1 MIKQRTLTLAVATL
15 AAACMAALAGDA
27 GAAEAQAPAE
37 TELPELVVTA
47 TRVARPADRIGS
59 SVTVI
64 TAEQL
69 EERQDA
75 FVSEALRRVPGVA
88 VSRTGG
94 FGNFTQTRIR
104 GTEANHTLVLI
115 DGMEVNDVGAGSEFD
130 FGNLLSDGIDR
141 VEVLRGPQS
150 TLWGGDAMGGVIN
163 IITKRGEGPPS
174 GTAYLEGGSFSS
186 ARASASLRGREGAAA
201 YSLTASR
208 YQTHGISMAAEANGN
223 SETDGYRN
231 TSVLARLGLDAS
243 DWLTLEGIGR
253 FRDSALETDPQPFDL
268 ETFLS
273 TPPTDGDAQSEGVE
287 HQGLIKATVDLLEGR
302 LQGILSVQSSEN
314 DRRNLDNGATSY
326 DSEGKKLKVDLQS
339 NLRWNPR
346 NTVVFGIESE
356 EEELTTTYQPES
368 DVESHAYFIQYL
380 LTPLDGL
387 DLSAGMRRDEH
398 QAFGGES
405 TFRGTAS
412 YFFERTGTRIKTSY
426 GTGFKAPTL
435 VELFGFG
442 GNPNLRPETN
452 DGWDAG
458 IVQDVANGRMRI
470 EAAYFDNRVE
480 NLIVFTPGGLVNLGE
495 VEARGV
501 EVAVAVTPTPGL
513 GLGLS
518 YTYTD
523 ATNKD
528 TGREQVRNPRH
539 RLGLDAAWRFARGF
553 TSTLSVNHVGEQ
565 DDLDF
570 SRPAA
575 TRQVTLGSYTMVDLT
590 LAYRIGDRYELYGR
604 VENLL
609 DEDYE
614 EVVDY
619 GVPGRSGFVGLR
631 ARF

>member
-1 MIKQRTLTLAVATL
+1 MVKQRIPGLVAL
-15 AAACMAALAGDA
+15 AAAAWAAAMTGGAGPLA
-27 GAAEAQAPAE
+27 AQDRVQA
-37 TELPELVVTA
+37 ELPELVVTA

-69 EERQDA
+69 EERQEA
-75 FVSEALRRVPGVA
+75 FVGEALRTVPGVA
-88 VSRTGG
+88 VSRTGA
-94 FGNFTQTRIR
+94 FGNLTQARIR
-104 GTEANHTLVLI
+104 GAEGNHTLVLI
-115 DGMEVNDVGAGSEFD
+115 DGMEVNDLGFDSGFD
-130 FGNLLSDGIDR
+130 FGNLLTDGIDR

-150 TLWGGDAMGGVIN
+150 TLWGGDAMGGVVN

-174 GTAYLEGGSFSS
+174 GSAYLEGGSFSS
-186 ARASASLRGREGAAA
+186 ARASAALRGREGAAA
-201 YSLTASR
+201 YSLTTSR
-208 YQTHGISMAAEANGN
+208 YRTHGISMAAEANGN
-223 SETDGYRN
+223 TEADGYRN
-231 TSVLARLGLDAS
+231 TSVLARLGVDAT

-253 FRDSALETDPQPFDL
+253 FRDSDLETDPQPFDF

-273 TPPTDGDAQSEGVE
+273 RPPADGDAVSEGVE
-287 HQGLIKATVDLLEGR
+287 RQGLLKATVGSLGGR
-302 LQGILSVQSSEN
+302 LQGILSVQRTEN
-314 DRRNLDNGATSY
+314 DRRNLDNGSMSY
-326 DSEGKKLKVDLQS
+326 DSDGRKLKADLQG

-356 EEELTTTYQPES
+356 EEELTTTYQPKS
-368 DVESHAYFIQYL
+368 DVESHAYFVQYL
-380 LTPLDGL
+380 LTPLGGL
-387 DLSAGMRRDEH
+387 DLSASMRRDEH
-398 QAFGGES
+398 QTFGGED

-412 YFFERTGTRIKTSY
+412 YSLERTGTRFKASY

-442 GNPNLRPETN
+442 GNPDLRPETN

-458 IVQDVANGRMRI
+458 VVQDLANGRVRL
-470 EAAYFDNRVE
+470 EATWFDNRIE

-501 EVAVAVTPTPGL
+501 EVAAAVAPAPGL
-513 GLGLS
+513 DLGLS

-523 ATNKD
+523 ATNKG

-539 RLGLDAAWRFARGF
+539 RLGLDAAWRVGPRF

-575 TRQVTLGSYTMVDLT
+575 TRQVTLGSYTTVDLT
-590 LAYRIGDRYELYGR
+590 LAYRLGDRYELYGR